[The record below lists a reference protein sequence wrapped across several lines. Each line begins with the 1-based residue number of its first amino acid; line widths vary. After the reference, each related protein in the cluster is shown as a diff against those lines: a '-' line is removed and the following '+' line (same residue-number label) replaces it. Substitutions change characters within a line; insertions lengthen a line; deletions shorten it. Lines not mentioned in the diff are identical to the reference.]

1 MRKFPLIF
9 FGLFLFSKTDAA
21 DSLSVVSPDKSIRL
35 TVTAKNQI
43 SYTVSV
49 DGKIILEPSS
59 IDLVLSDGKK
69 ISDGAVIKS
78 SGIRTVNEVIVSPV
92 PYKRKNIPDNYNELT
107 IRLKN
112 SFNIIFRVYNDGVA
126 YRIATQFKDSITV
139 KNETALFKF
148 SQASRII
155 APMMVQRENQDK
167 YHTSFEELYQNK
179 PMDSLQE
186 KDMMFSPALIDEG
199 NIKIAVTESD
209 LDEYPGMFLKGTGLF
224 GLQSDFAP
232 YPVEERIAEG
242 DYPARIV
249 TKRADFIARIAGK
262 RNLPWRVLM
271 IAREDKQ
278 LPAND
283 IVYRLAAPS
292 AIKDVSWIRPG
303 KCTDEWIIDVN
314 LFNVPFKTGVN
325 TASYK
330 YYIDFAKR
338 FGFDRIM
345 MDAGW
350 SDAKDLFKINPNINM
365 DTITAYAKEKGI
377 KISMW
382 TLSLTLDRQLEPAL
396 DQFSKWGVDFIMT
409 DFIDRDDQ
417 PTVNFYKRITEACAR
432 HQLMIMFHGAY
443 PTKGFDRTYPNN
455 ITREG
460 VLGSEYNAWSD
471 KPTPEHDL
479 TLPFTRMLAGPL
491 DYEPGILDNATKV
504 QFKPI
509 WGKVMSQG
517 TRCHQ
522 LSMFIVYDNPLQIF
536 SGNPSQGFMEP
547 AFMEFLGSFPTSW
560 DTTMII
566 DAKVS
571 DYIITARKKGDDWF
585 IAGMTDWT
593 ARSFDIPLDFI
604 IAGNYEAT
612 LCADGINA
620 ERYPSDYTITTMQVK
635 NIDKVHVS
643 MAPGGGF
650 VMRLR
655 RK

>member
-1 MRKFPLIF
+1 MKKISTCFLLLSF
-9 FGLFLFSKTDAA
+9 FFFANAKPSITA
-21 DSLSVVSPDKSIRL
+21 SSPDKSIRL
-35 TVTAKNQI
+35 EVSVSNVISCTVQ
-43 SYTVSV
+43 V
-49 DGKIILEPSS
+49 DGKQILQSN
-59 IDLVLSDGKK
+59 IDLELSDGKK
-69 ISDGAVIKS
+69 LSDNASVKS
-78 SGIRTVNEVIVSPV
+78 SDIKTVDETIISPV
-92 PYKRKNIPDNYNELT
+92 PYQRRNIPDNYTELK
-107 IRLKN
+107 INLKN
-112 SFNIIFRVYNDGVA
+112 SFGIIFRIYNDGIA
-126 YRIATQFKDSITV
+126 YRIATAFKDSIII
-139 KNETALFKF
+139 KNEKAIYKF
-148 SQASRII
+148 TSGSRII
-155 APMMVQRENQDK
+155 APIMQQRENQDK

-179 PMDSLQE
+179 PLDSLQE
-186 KDMMFSPALIDEG
+186 KDMMFSPALVDEG
-199 NIKIAVTESD
+199 NLKIAVTESD
-209 LDEYPGMFLKGTGLF
+209 LDEYPGMFLKGTGDF
-224 GLQSDFAP
+224 GLQGDFAP
-232 YPVEERIAEG
+232 YPLAERIAEG
-242 DYPARIV
+242 DYPAKIV
-249 TKRADFIARIAGK
+249 TKRADYIAKTTGK
-262 RNLPWRVLM
+262 RNLPWRVFM

-292 AIKDVSWIRPG
+292 TVKDPSWIHPG

-365 DTITAYAKEKGI
+365 DSITAYAKEKGV

-382 TLSLTLDRQLEPAL
+382 TLSMTLDKQLEAAL
-396 DQFSKWGVDFIMT
+396 DQFNKWGVDFIMT

-417 PTVNFYKRITEACAR
+417 PTVSFYKRIAEACAR
-432 HQLMIMFHGAY
+432 HHLMIMFHGAY
-443 PTKGFDRTYPNN
+443 PPKGFNRTYPNN
-455 ITREG
+455 ITREA

-491 DYEPGILDNATKV
+491 DYEPGILDNATKI

-522 LSMFIVYDNPLQIF
+522 LSMFVVYDNPLQIF

-547 AFMEFLGSFPTSW
+547 AFMEFLGSFPTVW
-560 DTTMII
+560 DTTAII

-585 IAGMTDWT
+585 VAGMTDWT
-593 ARSFDIPLDFI
+593 ARSFDIPLNFLAD
-604 IAGNYEAT
+604 GNYEST

-620 ERYPSDYTITTMQVK
+620 ERYPSDYTITSSVVNVK
-635 NIDKVHVS
+635 DKVHVS

-650 VMRLR
+650 VLRL
-655 RK
+655 KKK

>member
-1 MRKFPLIF
+1 MKKKLLSPF
-9 FGLFLFSKTDAA
+9 LFLFSFFANA
-21 DSLSVVSPDKSIRL
+21 GSVTPVYSPDKTIR
-35 TVTAKNQI
+35 TDVNI
-43 SYTVSV
+43 SNEIAYTVFV
-49 DGKIILEPSS
+49 DGKQVAQGN
-59 IDLVLSDGKK
+59 IDLELSGGKK
-69 ISDGAVIKS
+69 LSSNLTIANTDQKTINQTIISQ
-78 SGIRTVNEVIVSPV
+78 V
-92 PYKRKNIPDNYNELT
+92 PDIRKNIPDNYTQLVLNF
-107 IRLKN
+107 KN
-112 SFNIIFRVYNDGVA
+112 SFSIIFRVYNDGVA
-126 YRIATQFKDSITV
+126 YRIATSFKDSLNII
-139 KNETALFKF
+139 NETAVFKF
-148 SQASRII
+148 NNGSRII
-155 APMMVQRENQDK
+155 APIMQKREDQDK
-167 YHTSFEELYQNK
+167 YHTSFEENYQNR
-179 PMDSLQE
+179 MLDSLQE
-186 KDMMFSPALIDEG
+186 KDMMFSPVLIDEG

-209 LDEYPGMFLKGTGLF
+209 IDSYPGMFLKGTGQF
-224 GLQSDFAP
+224 SLQSDFAP
-232 YPVEERIAEG
+232 LPLSERIAEG

-249 TKRADFIARIAGK
+249 TKRADYMARIPGK

-292 AIKDVSWIRPG
+292 KIADASWIHPG

-314 LFNVPFKTGVN
+314 LFNVSFKTGVN

-365 DTITAYAKEKGI
+365 DSITSYAKEKGI

-382 TLSLTLDRQLEPAL
+382 TLSMTLDKQLEPAL
-396 DQFSKWGVDFIMT
+396 DQFNKWGVDFIMT

-417 PTVNFYKRITEACAR
+417 PTVDFYKRITEACAR
-432 HQLMIMFHGAY
+432 HKLMIMFHGTY
-443 PTKGFDRTYPNN
+443 PPKGFNRTYPNN

-471 KPTPEHDL
+471 RPTPEHDL
-479 TLPFTRMLAGPL
+479 ILPFTRMLAGPF

-536 SGNPSQGFMEP
+536 SGNPSQGLMEP
-547 AFMEFLGSFPTSW
+547 AFMEFLGSFPTTW

-571 DYIITARKKGDDWF
+571 DYLITARKKGDDWF
-585 IAGMTDWT
+585 VGGMTDWT
-593 ARSFDIPLDFI
+593 ARSFDIPLNFLPS
-604 IAGNYEAT
+604 GNYEAAI
-612 LCADGINA
+612 CKDGLNA
-620 ERYPSDYTITTMQVK
+620 ERYPSDYTITTSQVK
-635 NIDKVHVS
+635 GGDKIHVD

-655 RK
+655 KK